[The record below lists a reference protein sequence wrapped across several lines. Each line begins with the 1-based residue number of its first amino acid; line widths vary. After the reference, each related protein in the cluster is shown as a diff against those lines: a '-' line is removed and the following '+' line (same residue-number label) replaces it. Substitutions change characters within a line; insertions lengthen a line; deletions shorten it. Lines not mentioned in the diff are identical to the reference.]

1 MENPWDDIGD
11 LQPEMENPINIV
23 KELFTPIYEKT
34 NEKVIYKLDQVNFFP
49 EEVRYTHLSDIKKSF
64 AAMTSVGISNTL
76 LDDLVRK
83 EPHPDFGYDPNKT
96 HAKEYFRYRMLLSPV
111 INETIEFELFKF
123 KFSLLFCYPVQFFI
137 DHSRFKGL
145 SGFVDET
152 SKFVIANTEE
162 DLYVIIST
170 IIRSDS
176 TIKLIKRLMAL

>member
-49 EEVRYTHLSDIKKSF
+49 EEVKNLSAGIDAAKS
-64 AAMTSVGISNTL
+64 AALCNAIQQTL
-76 LDDLVRK
+76 
-83 EPHPDFGYDPNKT
+83 HPDFGYDPTKT
-96 HAKEYFRYRMLLSPV
+96 KERQRLRYRLLLSPV
-111 INETIEFELFKF
+111 KNETIEFELFKF
-123 KFSLLFCYPVQFFI
+123 KFSLFFYPVQFFI
-137 DHSRFKGL
+137 DYSRSKGL
-145 SGFVDET
+145 AGFVDET

-176 TIKLIKRLMAL
+176 TINLIKRLMVL